1 MRPDKHKKRKNA
13 AYKKKHGIPSG
24 NGGKPEKNGATTSHR
39 SGEKGHAEKPTSN
52 ESKVAPEKD
61 NAHVR
66 YTMFASIQR
75 LKRLLVVPDLL
86 CCVLLHV

>member
-24 NGGKPEKNGATTSHR
+24 NGGKPEKNGSTSTHK
-39 SGEKGHAEKPTSN
+39 SGEKAEKPKSD
-52 ESKVAPEKD
+52 ESKVAPEQD

-66 YTMFASIQR
+66 YTT
-75 LKRLLVVPDLL
+75 VVAL
-86 CCVLLHV
+86 